1 MLDFLSYKVNGSFLV
16 KKYKCYDVA
25 DNQMKSCK
33 IFSPL
38 LQFKYNGFEFAYRK
52 RIAVFRTVIDGEGKK
67 LNVVWNG
74 NKKTLILILTGI
86 ILTLSFF
93 FDKSENRFVPN
104 KFYTEVLHIALDEYL
119 RHRKK
124 LDVNVF

>member
-16 KKYKCYDVA
+16 KKYKFYDVA

-33 IFSPL
+33 IFSLL

-67 LNVVWNG
+67 LNIVWNG
-74 NKKTLILILTGI
+74 NKKTLILIIIGI
-86 ILTLSFF
+86 ILTLYFSLIKVKIGLCLINFTQ
-93 FDKSENRFVPN
+93 R
-104 KFYTEVLHIALDEYL
+104 YYIL
-119 RHRKK
+119 R
-124 LDVNVF
+124 LMNI